1 MLKIKKFVFNP
12 FLENTYL
19 IWDEK
24 TKEAAV
30 IDPGCYVKRENE
42 QFKNFVQSEML
53 NLLYLINTHCH
64 IDHIFGNAYVKETF
78 DCKFLAPE
86 NDLFM
91 FDLMVD
97 QAKVYNVSYS
107 PSPRPEELITEDLQ
121 FKLGETEGKFLFTP
135 GHTPGEFC
143 LYFEK
148 DKVCF
153 TGDVLFKQSIGRTD
167 LWKGDYDTLIASIK
181 NKLFTLPDDVDIYPG
196 HEESSTIGFEKRN
209 NMFLNSI

>member
-12 FLENTYL
+12 FLENTYV

-30 IDPGCYVKRENE
+30 IDPGCYDKKENE
-42 QFKNFVQSEML
+42 QFKNFVQTEML

-64 IDHIFGNAYVKETF
+64 IDHILGNAYIKETF

-86 NDLFM
+86 YDLFM
-91 FDLMVD
+91 LDLMVD
-97 QAKVYNVSYS
+97 QAKVYGVTLLES
-107 PSPRPEELITEDLQ
+107 PKPEELITEDLQ
-121 FKLGETEGKFLFTP
+121 FQLGEIEGKFLFTP
-135 GHTPGEFC
+135 GHTPGEYC
-143 LYFEK
+143 LYFKE

-167 LWKGDYDTLIASIK
+167 LWKGDYNTLIASIK
-181 NKLFTLPDDVDIYPG
+181 NKLFLRI
-196 HEESSTIGFEKRN
+196 R
-209 NMFLNSI
+209 